1 MIPAAHRHRF
11 GFTLIELLVT
21 VAIIAI
27 LASLLLG
34 ALSQAKAKAH
44 TIACIGNLRQNC
56 IGFKSAVDSDSG
68 RLAFDENLF
77 GPTTSAQAEW
87 FDKNWGKTN
96 LGSVCPSAPE

>member
-1 MIPAAHRHRF
+1 MIPAHRCQRF

-27 LASLLLG
+27 LARLLLG

-44 TIACIGNLRQNC
+44 SIACISNLRQNC

-68 RLAFDENLF
+68 RFVINEALGVNVILGSPAVS
-77 GPTTSAQAEW
+77 PQAEW
-87 FDKNWGKTN
+87 FDKHWGK
-96 LGSVCPSAPE
+96 